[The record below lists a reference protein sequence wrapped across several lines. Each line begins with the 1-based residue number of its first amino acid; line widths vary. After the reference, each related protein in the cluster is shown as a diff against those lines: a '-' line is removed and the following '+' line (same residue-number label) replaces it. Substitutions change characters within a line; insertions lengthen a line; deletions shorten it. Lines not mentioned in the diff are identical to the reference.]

1 MALKSGLQLYTYN
14 LAGTIATPTTYN
26 LFNYVRD
33 ESVDMDR
40 TEVDASSRA
49 SVTFRQF
56 VPGLSNGNV
65 ETQIMHLPGDT
76 IFDAIQAAFFNNTTL
91 LMAFVDGPLQA
102 GDERHGETGT
112 INVSGL
118 WGAFYVTN
126 FTEQRAL
133 EDAQVHDIRFSPTL
147 EPVTNA
153 VPIYKTVSVTL

>member
-1 MALKSGLQLYTYN
+1 MALKAAYSFTRTNDRNNRNADGLR
-14 LAGTIATPTTYN
+14 

-76 IFDAIQAAFFNNTTL
+76 IFDAIQNAFFNNTIL

-102 GDERHGETGT
+102 GDEDATKPTQSAFLVCGCVLRHKLYRTAGVGRCTG
-112 INVSGL
+112 SRHP
-118 WGAFYVTN
+118 F
-126 FTEQRAL
+126 Q
-133 EDAQVHDIRFSPTL
+133 P
-147 EPVTNA
+147 NA
-153 VPIYKTVSVTL
+153 